1 MSGWRLL
8 LTRPAEDCAALAAT
22 LAEQGIHS
30 SSLPLLGIEPLAEK
44 PAHRATLLELDR
56 YCAVIVVSKPAARLV
71 LQLLDRYRPQ
81 RPAGPAWFSVGA
93 ATGAILGDHGLDVTW
108 PATGDDSE
116 ALLALPRLAEVIQ
129 VPDPKVLIVRGE
141 GGREHIAETLR
152 ERGVQVDSLE
162 LYRRY
167 LPDYPPGALLDTLR
181 SERLNALVVSS
192 GQGLQSLHDLA
203 GSDWS
208 DLVELPLFVPSP
220 RVAQL
225 AAQLGAKKIVDCR
238 GAGTTALLAAL
249 REYPSPPPDAKDGHV
264 SEVDSD
270 KPAQQP
276 KGNNEPLIPEK
287 KSPPKQPAS
296 PASNPRSARGNRGL
310 AGIALVV
317 GLAGLAA
324 GGYSVWQTQ
333 QLVERQQQQ
342 AESTQAASNQAR
354 ELGERNQQLAS
365 RLGRLEQLPSAEQ
378 LEERR
383 RLLSELQSDQQRLAG
398 RVEQVLGASRE
409 QWRLAEAEHLLRMA
423 MLRLSAMGDVN
434 SAASLVAEAD
444 LILRKQDDPG
454 AYAARQKLLEG
465 LEALR
470 SLPELDRTGL
480 FLQLGALRGQANEL
494 SGLAPEFEVGQGA
507 GEADS
512 RWQTWLNE
520 LTRYVRIDFDAGT
533 NVKPLLAGQSLAQVR
548 LALSL
553 AIEQAQWAVLNSNE
567 QVYRQS
573 LEQAAQLIGDHFS
586 EDNGQSRGLRNRIE
600 TLKERQVSVP
610 LPDLAPALQAM
621 QSYIQKRESAESAGA
636 SGDHGGEQP
645 AGDSDQPAA
654 GEASDE
660 GQRT

>member
-22 LAEQGIHS
+22 LAEQGIYS
-30 SSLPLLGIEPLAEK
+30 SSLPLLGIEALAEA
-44 PAHRATLLELDR
+44 PEHRGYILELDR
-56 YCAVIVVSKPAARLV
+56 YSAVIVVSKPAARLA

-81 RPAGPAWFSVGA
+81 VPPGQAWFSVGA
-93 ATGAILGDHGLDVTW
+93 ATGTILDGHGLDVSW
-108 PATGDDSE
+108 PAAGDDSE
-116 ALLALPRLAEVIQ
+116 ALLALPRLADAIG
-129 VPDPKVLIVRGE
+129 VPEPKVLIVRGE
-141 GGREHIAETLR
+141 GGREHIADTLR
-152 ERGVQVDSLE
+152 EKGVQVDSLQ

-167 LPDYPPGALLDTLR
+167 LPDYPPGVLLQTLR
-181 SERLNALVVSS
+181 SERLNGLVVSS
-192 GQGLQSLHDLA
+192 GQGLQSLRDLA
-203 GSDWS
+203 GADWNE
-208 DLVELPLFVPSP
+208 LLELPLFVPSP

-225 AAQLGAKKIVDCR
+225 AAQLGAKRIVDCR

-249 REYPSPPPDAKDGHV
+249 REHPSPLPDAKDGNV

-276 KGNNEPLIPEK
+276 KGNNEPVIPAKEM
-287 KSPPKQPAS
+287 PPKQPADRTQNS
-296 PASNPRSARGNRGL
+296 ASRGL

-324 GGYSVWQTQ
+324 GGYSIWQTQ
-333 QLVERQQQQ
+333 QL
-342 AESTQAASNQAR
+342 AEQGEQHVQTTQAASEQTRQLA
-354 ELGERNQQLAS
+354 ERSQQLTN
-365 RLGRLEQLPSAEQ
+365 RLGKLEQLPSAEQ
-378 LEERR
+378 LEDRR

-423 MLRLSAMGDVN
+423 MLRLSAMEDVN

-494 SGLAPEFEVGQGA
+494 NGLAPEFEAGQGE
-507 GEADS
+507 GQSES
-512 RWQTWLNE
+512 RWQHWLNE

-567 QVYRQS
+567 KVYRQS
-573 LEQAAQLIGDHFS
+573 LDQAAQLIADHFS
-586 EDNGQSRGLRNRIE
+586 EENGQSRGLRDRIE
-600 TLKERQVSVP
+600 ALRERQVSVQ

-621 QSYIQKRESAESAGA
+621 QSYVQKRESAESAGA
-636 SGDHGGEQP
+636 PGNDDTAQPEGASEQP
-645 AGDSDQPAA
+645 ATGQQ
-654 GEASDE
+654 SDE